1 MRSDFLPGEKLY
13 RKIRPLEQFWDCERG
28 RPTSGAFKDSKG
40 LSVDRDGDRSE
51 PEVISAIDERLPLD
65 GFIVSVKYAQC
76 QSIPTDVVYLP
87 VQGNE
92 YHSEIHDSVGRIPLS
107 ASKAKR
113 LSEMVYIVKNPADSD
128 L

>member
-1 MRSDFLPGEKLY
+1 MRSDFLSDEKLY
-13 RKIRPLEQFWDCERG
+13 RKIRPLDQFWDHERG
-28 RPTSGAFKDSKG
+28 RPTSGAFKDSRG

-51 PEVISAIDERLPLD
+51 SEVISAINERLSLD

-76 QSIPTDVVYLP
+76 QSIPTNVVHLP

-92 YHSEIHDSVGRIPLS
+92 YHSEIHDSVERIPLS
-107 ASKAKR
+107 ASKAKK